1 MDNNTSQVIQGV
13 IDSLPFYVLL
23 IDAKHHIVAA
33 NKAFLQTFGLER
45 SGVLGCYCPRVVHN
59 LDGPYPG
66 CPLEEAVQTGQE
78 MVETEMY
85 DASSDRWYRSSV
97 FRTELKHDGL
107 PVYLHSLRDVTAQK
121 RDEEERHK
129 LEEQLLMA
137 QKLDSVGRLAGG
149 IAHDF
154 NNLLTLILNYA
165 GLTAAELDEDHP
177 LRENVERIRRAG
189 KRAAALTRQLL
200 AFSRQEVVKP
210 RVVDVN
216 GVIADIGRMLR
227 RTIGENIELKVVQAN
242 GGARTKIDPGQL
254 EQVLVNLVVN
264 ARDAMPAG
272 GRLTVS
278 TRLRNGEAGSAVQLV
293 VGDTGVGMTEEVRAH
308 LFEPFFTTK
317 ERGKG
322 TGLGLATVYGIVTR
336 AGGSVQVD
344 SEPGRGTTFTIT
356 LPATDEPLEEERTPD
371 PADLRGRGETIL
383 VVDDDEGILSL
394 VERILEDAG
403 YRVLRARTGSV
414 ALVLARQHGE
424 GIDLLLTDVVLRG
437 MSGKDLAGLMGE
449 LRPGTRVL
457 LMSGYPDADVAD
469 GALFLAKPFTE
480 EALLLNVRDALDALP
495 PVMAAP
501 RQVPEPEVAL
511 ERGQ

>member
-1 MDNNTSQVIQGV
+1 MEENKAQVIQGI

-23 IDAKHHIVAA
+23 IDTDHRIVAA
-33 NKAFLQTFGLER
+33 NREFLQVFGLER
-45 SGVLGCYCPRVVHN
+45 AEILGGFCPKVVHD
-59 LDGPYPG
+59 LEGPYPG
-66 CPLEEAVQTGQE
+66 CPLEEAVRTGQDV
-78 MVETEMY
+78 VETEMF
-85 DASSDRWYRSSV
+85 DAASERWLRSSV
-97 FRTELKHDGL
+97 FRTELKHDGQ
-107 PVYLHSLRDVTAQK
+107 PVFLHTIRDITAQK
-121 RDEEERHK
+121 QDEEERRK
-129 LEEQLLMA
+129 LEEQLLLA

-165 GLTAAELDEDHP
+165 GFTAAELEEDHP

-216 GVIADIGRMLR
+216 EVVTDIDRLLR
-227 RTIGENIELKVVQAN
+227 RTIGENIDLKVSLDR

-278 TRLRNGEAGSAVQLV
+278 TRLVVDGEAAGPQVQLV
-293 VGDTGVGMTEEVRAH
+293 VSDTGVGMTEEVRAH

-336 AGGSVQVD
+336 TGGRVQVD
-344 SEPGRGTTFTIT
+344 TQPGRGTTFTIT
-356 LPATDEPLEEERTPD
+356 LPATDEPLEEEGTPD

-383 VVDDDEGILSL
+383 VVDDDGGVLTL
-394 VERILEDAG
+394 VERILTGAG
-403 YRVLRARTGSV
+403 YRVLQARDGSAALLRAQ
-414 ALVLARQHGE
+414 QHAGE
-424 GIDLLLTDVVLRG
+424 IDLLLTDVVLRG
-437 MSGKDLAGLMGE
+437 MSGKDLAGLLGQ

-457 LMSGYPDADVAD
+457 LMSGYPDADVAT
-469 GALFLAKPFTE
+469 GAGFLAKPFTE
-480 EALLLNVRDALDALP
+480 EALLLSVREALDAALP
-495 PVMAAP
+495 VDAP
-501 RQVPEPEVAL
+501 PPRADRDHHPSL
-511 ERGQ
+511 